1 VLAAALAS
9 LVLAAPAAVTV
20 PTGRPTTLAVRP
32 APIVFIPAG
41 RFVMGA
47 EPAALKVAQDLCM
60 AELREGGALA
70 IEISPRCLGRF
81 DGEAPAAEVSL
92 PAFAIDRT
100 EVTVAAFAACVKE
113 GACRPAPELGL
124 TAAGDLP
131 VERVTWLEARAYCRA
146 RGGRL
151 PTEAEWERAA
161 AGAGGRVWPWGNTWL
176 DRHASHGHAERLGPR
191 DGPAELARPRAGD
204 PGAEDPGDDDE
215 DGFAGR
221 APVGSFP
228 AGASVFGVLDLA
240 GNVSEWTSDH
250 YGREPPQS
258 AQHFDPRGPA
268 FANER
273 TVRGGSYRSPPS
285 ELRVTR
291 RLPVPPSERR
301 PGVGFRCAYDRAP
314 PPPAPA
320 R

>member
-9 LVLAAPAAVTV
+9 LLVAAPGAVTV
-20 PTGRPTTLAVRP
+20 PTGKPTTLVVQP

-47 EPAALKVAQDLCM
+47 DPALLKAAQELCM

-81 DGEAPAAEVSL
+81 DGEAPAAEVFL

-100 EVTVAAFAACVKE
+100 EVTVAAFAGCVRA
-113 GACRPAPELGL
+113 GACRPAPDLGL
-124 TAAGDLP
+124 TAAGELP
-131 VERVTWLEARAYCRA
+131 VERVTWLEAVTFCRY

-161 AGAGGRVWPWGNTWL
+161 AGSGGRVWPWGNTWQAL
-176 DRHASHGHAERLGPR
+176 RASHGRAERLGPR
-191 DGPAELARPRAGD
+191 DPLTEADRRHD
-204 PGAEDPGDDDE
+204 DDPGDDG

-221 APVGSFP
+221 APVGSFA

-240 GNVSEWTSDH
+240 GNVWEWTSDH
-250 YGREPPQS
+250 YGREPPQ
-258 AQHFDPRGPA
+258 AANHFDPRGPA

-285 ELRVTR
+285 DLRVTR
-291 RLPVPPSERR
+291 RLAVSPSERR

-314 PPPAPA
+314 PPPAP